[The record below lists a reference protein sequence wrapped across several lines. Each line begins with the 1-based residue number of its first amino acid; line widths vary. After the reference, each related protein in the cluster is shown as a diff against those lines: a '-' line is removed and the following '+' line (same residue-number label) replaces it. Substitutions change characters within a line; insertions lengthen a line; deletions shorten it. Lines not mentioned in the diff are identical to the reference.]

1 MDVAVLHE
9 LQFYVHAH
17 IRVCIVTFNLL
28 AYFMKFFRHIVPL
41 KVTQMPYFSI
51 YKVSNNSVMNVG
63 ICGGWHGVV
72 SLKLRF

>member
-28 AYFMKFFRHIVPL
+28 AYFMKFFMHIVPL
-41 KVTQMPYFSI
+41 KATQMLYISDSQ
-51 YKVSNNSVMNVG
+51 VSNNSMMNVG
-63 ICGGWHGVV
+63 ICGVGMGGCH
-72 SLKLRF
+72 